1 MSPSPVYLDHAATTP
16 VRPDVLEAML
26 PYLGPEAFG
35 NPSSA
40 HSYGRNARAGVEQAR
55 RQVAEAIGTEP
66 GDVVFTSGGTE
77 ADNLAVLGT
86 ALAAQSRGGGVGATM
101 HVVVTAS
108 EHKAILEAAHEVER
122 LGGSSRVVPTGSDGL
137 IDLAE
142 LDRALEERP
151 AVVSVMWVNNETGVV
166 QPVDA
171 VAERCEDRGVLF
183 HTDAVQAIGKLPVS
197 LALFRS
203 IMLTISGHKIGAP
216 KGVGALIVRDRN
228 AIRPLVHGGGQ
239 QSGVRPGTENVA
251 GIVGLGRAVELA
263 VTEQGEEAARLG
275 ALRDDLASRLAS
287 GTPDL
292 MVLAEASP
300 RAPHILN
307 VAVPGTDSEAMLMHL
322 DLAGV
327 AASSGSA
334 CTTGS
339 VEPSHVLSAMN
350 VPRPLALA
358 ALRFS
363 FGHESTPDDV
373 SRAAQVVPRC
383 VEKVRRLAGVLG
395 RG

>member
-16 VRPDVLEAML
+16 VRAEVLEAML

-40 HSYGRNARAGVEQAR
+40 HGFGRRARAGVEQAR
-55 RQVAEAIGTEP
+55 RQIAEALGGGAEP

-77 ADNLAVLGT
+77 ADNLAVLGA
-86 ALAAQSRGGGVGATM
+86 ALAAQSRGTSM
-101 HVVVTAS
+101 RVVVTAS
-108 EHKAILEAAHEVER
+108 EHKAVLAAAEEVER
-122 LGGSSRVVPTGSDGL
+122 LGGSSHVVPTGTDGL
-137 IDLAE
+137 IDFAE
-142 LDRALEERP
+142 LDRGLEEGP

-171 VAERCEDRGVLF
+171 VAERCENRGVVF
-183 HTDAVQAIGKLPVS
+183 HTDAVQAVGKLPVS
-197 LALFRS
+197 LARFRS
-203 IMLTISGHKIGAP
+203 VMLTISGHKIGAP
-216 KGVGALIVRDRN
+216 KGVGALIVRGPSPS
-228 AIRPLVHGGGQ
+228 AVHPLVHGGGQ

-263 VTEQGEEAARLG
+263 VAEQGEEGRRLG
-275 ALRDDLASRLAS
+275 TLRDDLAGRLAS
-287 GTPDL
+287 EIPDL
-292 MVLAEASP
+292 TILAEGSP

-334 CTTGS
+334 CSTGS

-350 VPRPLALA
+350 VPRPLAVA

-363 FGHESTPDDV
+363 FGHASTPDDV
-373 SRAAQVVPRC
+373 ARAAHAVPPC
-383 VEKVRRLAGVLG
+383 VAKVRRLAGVLG

>member
-1 MSPSPVYLDHAATTP
+1 M
-16 VRPDVLEAML
+16 

-40 HSYGRNARAGVEQAR
+40 HSFGRSARAGVEQAR
-55 RQVAEAIGTEP
+55 RQVAEAIGAEP

-86 ALAAQSRGGGVGATM
+86 ALAAQSRGVSM
-101 HVVVTAS
+101 QVVVTAS
-108 EHKAILEAAHEVER
+108 EHKAILAAAYEVER
-122 LGGSSRVVPTGSDGL
+122 HGGSSRVVPIGSDGL

-166 QPVDA
+166 QPVEA
-171 VAERCEDRGVLF
+171 IAERCEDRGLLF

-197 LALFRS
+197 LARS
-203 IMLTISGHKIGAP
+203 HSVMLTLSGHKIGAP
-216 KGVGALIVRDRN
+216 KGVGALIVRDPS

-263 VTEQGEEAARLG
+263 VTEQGEEAGRFET
-275 ALRDDLASRLAS
+275 LRDDLASRLAA
-287 GTPDL
+287 GIPDL
-292 MVLAEASP
+292 MILAEASP

-363 FGHESTPDDV
+363 FGHESTPNDV
-373 SRAAQVVPRC
+373 SRAAQAVPRC
-383 VEKVRRLAGVLG
+383 AEKIRRLAGVLG